1 VRDAGD
7 AIVVRIG
14 SNRTG
19 MLKIERDASV
29 ETVRLNAA
37 TALLFGRR
45 LPVERYILHETQL
58 TGPMTLDEAASE
70 VGTWN

>member
-1 VRDAGD
+1 VSGAGD
-7 AIVVRIG
+7 VIVVRIG

-19 MLKIERDASV
+19 MLKVQRDASV

-45 LPVERYILHETQL
+45 LPVERYLLHETQL
-58 TGPMTLDEAASE
+58 TGPMTLEEAATE
-70 VGTWN
+70 VGKWN